1 MPLAVS
7 IVTPERQVF
16 EGEAT
21 FVVARAEGGEIG
33 VLPGHAP
40 FLGGLRHAI
49 LKIESGDE
57 ATLYAVHGGF
67 MEVFADH
74 VIVLAPV
81 AEPASEIDVERARR
95 QKEEAEERL
104 RQAATDEEAQR
115 TLLRAETRLRTAAE
129 LGLLDIG

>member
-1 MPLAVS
+1 MPLSVS
-7 IVTPERQVF
+7 IVTPEREVF
-16 EGEAT
+16 EGEAD

-49 LKIESGDE
+49 LKIQSGE
-57 ATLYAVHGGF
+57 GSTLYAVHGGF
-67 MEVFADH
+67 MEVFENH

-95 QKEEAEERL
+95 SKEEAEERL
-104 RQAATDEEAQR
+104 NAAAEDEEAQR
-115 TLLRAETRLRTAAE
+115 ALLRAETRLRTAAE
-129 LGLLDIG
+129 LGLLDVG